1 MKNIYLD
8 YAATTPTDPEV
19 LKAMQPYFF
28 EKFGN
33 ASSPHAIGQEAKK
46 AIEDA
51 RQNLADFIGAKLEEI
66 VFTSGGTESNNHAIL
81 GVVHAMQAKGNHVI
95 TSKIEHHSVLESISH
110 LERQGIKT
118 TYLPVDKDGFVDPQD
133 VSKAITDKTIL
144 ISIMHAN
151 NEIGTIQP
159 IAEIGKIAK
168 EKGIVFHADCV
179 QTVGHIPVNVDALNV
194 DLLPVAAHKFYGPKG
209 VGALYIRKGT
219 KVSRF
224 LLGGDQERG
233 RRASTHNLPGIV
245 GLGKAVKIC
254 KAQMNDEIRTQT
266 VLRDKII
273 NEISR
278 RVEGAYL
285 NGHPQK
291 RLPNNINFSFTGV
304 DGESLLMSLDMAGI
318 SVSMGSACTSG
329 ALEPSYVLRAIG
341 VKDELALG
349 SLRVTIGRWT
359 KEEQVD
365 YFLDHLPKTIENLRK
380 PSPSHKAKK

>member
-1 MKNIYLD
+1 MSKNIYLD
-8 YAATTPTDPEV
+8 YASTTPTDPEV
-19 LKAMQPYFF
+19 LKAMQPFFF

-33 ASSPHAIGQEAKK
+33 ASSPHTVGQEAKK

-51 RQNLADFIGAKLEEI
+51 RQTLSSFIGAKLEEI

-81 GVVHAMQAKGNHVI
+81 GVIHAMQSKGNHVI
-95 TSKIEHHSVLESISH
+95 TSKIEHHSVLEAISH
-110 LERQGIKT
+110 LERQGIKVS
-118 TYLPVDKDGFVDPQD
+118 YLGVDKNGFVNPED
-133 VSKAITDKTIL
+133 VRKAVTDKTVL

-168 EKGIVFHADCV
+168 EKGITFHSDCI
-179 QTVGHIPVNVDALNV
+179 QTVGHIPVNVDELNL
-194 DLLPVAAHKFYGPKG
+194 DLLSIAAHKFYGPKG
-209 VGALYIRKGT
+209 VGALFIRKGT
-219 KVSRF
+219 KISRF

-245 GLGKAVKIC
+245 GLGKAVELC
-254 KAQMNDEIRTQT
+254 KVQMSEEIRTQT
-266 VLRDKII
+266 TLRDKII

-278 RVEGAYL
+278 RIDDAYL
-285 NGHPQK
+285 NGHATQ
-291 RLPNNINFSFTGV
+291 RLPNNINFSFAGV

-349 SLRVTIGRWT
+349 SLRITLGRWT

-365 YFLDHLPKTIENLRK
+365 YFLDHLPKTIEQLRK
-380 PSPSHKAKK
+380 MSSSGKK

>member
-1 MKNIYLD
+1 MSKNIYLD
-8 YAATTPTDPEV
+8 YASTTPTDPEV
-19 LKAMQPYFF
+19 LKAMQPFFF

-33 ASSPHAIGQEAKK
+33 ASSPHTVGQEAKK

-51 RQNLADFIGAKLEEI
+51 RQTLSSFIGAKLEEI

-81 GVVHAMQAKGNHVI
+81 GVIHAMQSKGNHVI
-95 TSKIEHHSVLESISH
+95 TSKIEHHSVLEAISH
-110 LERQGIKT
+110 LERQGIKVS
-118 TYLPVDKDGFVDPQD
+118 YLGVDKNGFVNPED
-133 VSKAITDKTIL
+133 VRKAVTDKTVL

-168 EKGIVFHADCV
+168 EKGITFHSDCI
-179 QTVGHIPVNVDALNV
+179 QTVGHIPVNVDELNL
-194 DLLPVAAHKFYGPKG
+194 DLLSIAAHKFYGPKG
-209 VGALYIRKGT
+209 VGALFIRKGT
-219 KVSRF
+219 KISRF

-245 GLGKAVKIC
+245 GLGKAVELC
-254 KAQMNDEIRTQT
+254 KVQMSEEIRTQT
-266 VLRDKII
+266 TLRDKII

-278 RVEGAYL
+278 RIDDAYL
-285 NGHPQK
+285 NGHATQ
-291 RLPNNINFSFTGV
+291 RLPNNFNFSFAGV

-349 SLRVTIGRWT
+349 SLRITLGRWT

-365 YFLDHLPKTIENLRK
+365 YFLDHLPKTIEQLRK
-380 PSPSHKAKK
+380 MSSSGKK